1 MLTKAPIEIMQL
13 FASSITKSLRPVDV
27 SKSTGMD
34 YKHVHVTLNSL
45 AAKKL
50 LKEVNGLYSLNY
62 KENHQTLAYVEQL
75 RSEKF
80 LKKKKNAYIK
90 LVVQDVL
97 DRISHPSFIFL
108 LFGSRVIA
116 DSKADDVDLMIIA
129 ETEDKAEEIQKAVS
143 KIKSPLKLD
152 VKVYWHDSAYEM
164 LQQREEKSVLH
175 QTLDRHV
182 LFHGAESYYRLITR
196 KGK

>member
-13 FASSITKSLRPVDV
+13 FTSSITKSLRPIDV
-27 SKSTGMD
+27 SKATGMD
-34 YKHVHVTLNSL
+34 YKHVHVTLKSL
-45 AAKKL
+45 VAKKF
-50 LKEVNGLYSLNY
+50 LKEVNGLYSLDY
-62 KENHQTLAYVEQL
+62 KENHQTLAYIEKL

-116 DSKADDVDLMIIA
+116 DPKADDVDLMIIA
-129 ETEDKAEEIQKAVS
+129 ETEDKAEEIQKTVS
-143 KIKSPLKLD
+143 KIKSPLKLEI
-152 VKVYWHDSAYEM
+152 KVYWYDSAYEM

-175 QTLDRHV
+175 QTLDRHI

-196 KGK
+196 KGR